1 MPKNKK
7 QRQKQIAKKVAKLIG
22 ATAALSPLVMAV
34 PTAIGAEVLSPGTLP
49 VVITPIQTQITN
61 QLAGQSLNVGDSLTI
76 DLDHIFQDAGQLM
89 YTIAV
94 QNYNVAK
101 VTIQSGNLHISMKKK
116 GTTMVTVT
124 ARKAD
129 GTGIVLERFRLTAE
143 TPSTLDMN
151 HDEKIR
157 VDDIVKYMHV
167 HPGKNVE
174 DYKSL
179 LNTVKPYI
187 PLVNLAPVANHSEI
201 TNLNVPL
208 NGSIALSMDDFFSD
222 EDGDLLSYRITP
234 AMPSHGLNVN
244 AYISS
249 NILTI
254 TGQSYSSQALTI
266 TVEANDQQSTP
277 TSTATHQF
285 QVKVERQAPV
295 ALPDTYSVNANSTL
309 TVNAATGVL
318 HNDLES
324 NDSGLNLIAIKETDP
339 THGTL
344 SMFMDGAFVY
354 TPQLDFAGTDSFTYK
369 VWDGNK
375 YSGAVTVY
383 ITVNAVNNNVAVH
396 DIGLQYMTD
405 ADGIFSTE
413 INLED
418 IFTNA
423 TEYWIKE
430 AGHGIDIYPYVEGW
444 FPRNTSDPT
453 MLYID
458 AEYPVTSSILV
469 EARSNP
475 DEVPA
480 SYIIQLKVNQAP
492 EFKGHGWPLGIKKG
506 TTITLNAADW
516 FIDPDGDPIT
526 TFTGSVYGSPSVTLN
541 NPSAEV
547 ITVTA
552 DVYKGYTAIRL
563 RASDGHPDGTSV
575 LEYVDVAIVDEILSF
590 GKGEREVSYDISDY
604 VTEMNSGS
612 LTAYL
617 VESSSSLIEST
628 SLSGTT
634 LHLTADED
642 TIGNSEPVT
651 VLISDGVTS
660 EYIDL
665 FMVKNIDEQVI
676 FQPQS
681 LNASID
687 ISSYLSGMTGTVTA
701 NVYTPFNRIQSVSL
715 SGANLV
721 LTAKPDALGGGDAF
735 VVQVSDG
742 IITKYISVIATIPI
756 NGAVFFPTGDLTTSL
771 DMTHFTSGMT
781 GTVTATVYGE
791 SHPLIK
797 SVSLTNNVLTLTA
810 HNLGGELSHIP
821 VEGFESIII
830 MLTDE
835 NMVTRR
841 FVFHVFIPSTPQ

>member
-1 MPKNKK
+1 MPKNKRHK
-7 QRQKQIAKKVAKLIG
+7 QKQIAKKVAKLIG

-34 PTAIGAEVLSPGTLP
+34 PTAIGATFISSETVP
-49 VVITPIQTQITN
+49 VIITPIQTQITN

-116 GTTMVTVT
+116 GTTMVTVA

-129 GTGIVLERFRLTAE
+129 QTGIVLERFRLTAE

-151 HDEKIR
+151 QDEKIR
-157 VDDIVKYMHV
+157 VDEIVKYMHV

-187 PLVNLAPVANHSEI
+187 PLVNLAPVAKHSEI

-222 EDGDLLSYRITP
+222 VDGDLLSYRIAP
-234 AMPSHGLNVN
+234 AMPSYGLNVN
-244 AYISS
+244 AYINSS

-285 QVKVERQAPV
+285 QVKVE
-295 ALPDTYSVNANSTL
+295 
-309 TVNAATGVL
+309 
-318 HNDLES
+318 
-324 NDSGLNLIAIKETDP
+324 
-339 THGTL
+339 
-344 SMFMDGAFVY
+344 
-354 TPQLDFAGTDSFTYK
+354 
-369 VWDGNK
+369 
-375 YSGAVTVY
+375 
-383 ITVNAVNNNVAVH
+383 AVNNNVAVY

-405 ADGIFSTE
+405 TDDDDDVFSTE
-413 INLED
+413 INLEN

-423 TEYWIKE
+423 TEYRIRE
-430 AGHGIDIYPYVEGW
+430 RGYELDISPYGEGW
-444 FPRNTSDPT
+444 FPRNTPDPT
-453 MLYID
+453 ILYVEAD
-458 AEYPVTSSILV
+458 YPVTSTILV

-475 DEVPA
+475 DEEPA
-480 SYIIQLKVNQAP
+480 SYIIQLKANQAP
-492 EFKGHGWPLGIKKG
+492 EFMGYGRPLGIKKG
-506 TTITLNAADW
+506 TTISLNAAEW
-516 FIDPDGDPIT
+516 FYDPDGDPIT
-526 TFTGSVYGSPSVTLN
+526 SFTGSVYGSPSVTLN
-541 NPSAEV
+541 NPSPGV
-547 ITVTA
+547 ISVTA
-552 DVYKGYTAIRL
+552 DVYKGYTDIGL
-563 RASDGHPDGTSV
+563 FASDGLPGGTSSGGEDKIV
-575 LEYVDVAIVDEILSF
+575 NVAIVDEVLTF
-590 GKGEREVSYDISDY
+590 GKGEREVSYNISEY

-617 VESSSSLIEST
+617 VGSSSSLIEST

-634 LHLTADED
+634 LHLTANANRL
-642 TIGNSEPVT
+642 GGSEPVT
-651 VLISDGVTS
+651 VELSDGSTS
-660 EYIDL
+660 KYIDL
-665 FMVKNIDEQVI
+665 FMVKNIYEQVI

-687 ISSYLSGMTGTVTA
+687 ISSYLSGMTGSVTA
-701 NVYTPFNRIQSVSL
+701 NVYTPFHQIQSVSL
-715 SGANLV
+715 SGINLI
-721 LTAKPDALGGGDAF
+721 LTAKPDAIDGGEAF

-742 IITKYISVIATIPI
+742 IITKYISVIAIIPADGHI
-756 NGAVFFPTGDLTTSL
+756 DFPTYALNKSL
-771 DMTHFTSGMT
+771 DMTPYTSGMT
-781 GTVTATVYGE
+781 GTVTAAVYGG

-797 SVSLTNNVLTLTA
+797 SVSFTNNILTLTA
-810 HNLGGELSHIP
+810 YNLGGELSHIP
-821 VEGFESIII
+821 VNGSGSIII
-830 MLTDE
+830 LLTDE
-835 NMVTRR
+835 NMITRR
-841 FVFHVFIPSTPQ
+841 FVFHVFIPMAPL